1 MKPKIRE
8 MKEMREENKKKK
20 PKIGELLTWG
30 AGLFVA
36 GAIGFYSRIFVTGAN
51 LRYWCW
57 LRHKKKDGIKGEINQ

>member
-8 MKEMREENKKKK
+8 MKEMREENKK

-51 LRYWCW
+51 PRY
-57 LRHKKKDGIKGEINQ
+57 